1 MFPEIAV
8 AIVPL
13 AVAALGVGFARSARK
28 QDERHRESHLSDLIP
43 WSHIDR
49 DGGTVV
55 TSESG
60 AFRVYRLSGCIYEGM
75 RNEEVQKI
83 EGLRSSFFF
92 ALRETK
98 VQVRIISDRRAFN
111 LPTRAVSSG
120 FLHELDEAWH
130 SRFSNAYT
138 TDHYII
144 LSTGRGVS
152 RTSLDD
158 ACVSVETLLGD
169 YRPVQLRNTGLDG
182 TSPLMSFLARH
193 LNYFAVKAPPCTHGL
208 SDRLA
213 FAHITTSRDGDVQY
227 SDGENRIFCS
237 VLSVK
242 TWPSDHLAP
251 SMISRLMMVRAELC
265 LCINVRPYS
274 KVSGMRE
281 IVSRSKQA
289 RLAFPNELI
298 DEEWRQTEE
307 EHSADRISMCDGEI
321 TIFVYGKTREELQ
334 CAIEQMRAAL
344 GSESIRLTVE
354 KLLADRLFW
363 ARLPGFDYYSKPW
376 FFNNNQV
383 SDLIPLSDQPHGNS
397 GCYWGEYPVRYYPT
411 PSGYPYAY
419 TYHGDEGE
427 QSLGHFVVFAP
438 TGKGKTVKTGFDICG
453 ALTAYPDVR
462 VYLFD
467 RHLGMRVLVE
477 ALGGDYLIP
486 ESANLPLN
494 PFLCEASEENIGFL
508 QKFVEL
514 LAGIDGSAPT
524 HDEAIN
530 AIATGVRDIMGLPKE
545 ERSLKKQWNKAFPA
559 DSALGV
565 RAALR
570 KWSGSD
576 RFGRIFNADR
586 DTLRLDGPRVV
597 GFDMTA
603 AGDDPRINAA
613 LIYYFMRRIRQSL
626 SVRAKNAV
634 GKSTPHIVF
643 IDEAAPSFN
652 DPVFAREAQ
661 FLFREHRKL
670 DGVVGASFQEIRA
683 LRQCAIAQSIRAN
696 TKTYFFWPGTAQDAE
711 DMDFFPFTQDERSFV
726 AAGKSEQVAH
736 MVRPVLMKRQDE
748 SVFLETDLSSIGP
761 LIKVFR
767 GGEKPVALMRHYI
780 DKHGVKEWLSHYL
793 MES

>member
-1 MFPEIAV
+1 MFPDIGIAV
-8 AIVPL
+8 APL
-13 AVAALGVGFARSARK
+13 AVAALGVGLARRWRGK
-28 QDERHRESHLSDLIP
+28 ITPHKESRLSDLVP
-43 WSHIDR
+43 WSHL
-49 DGGTVV
+49 DGDGKTVV
-55 TSESG
+55 TSEGG

-75 RNEEVQKI
+75 RTEEIQKI
-83 EGLRSSFFF
+83 ENLRASFFF
-92 ALRETK
+92 ALREAR
-98 VQVRIISDRRAFN
+98 VQIRTISDRRLFK
-111 LPTRAVSSG
+111 LPTPRAKSG
-120 FLHELDEAWH
+120 LLCDLDEAWH
-130 SRFSNAYT
+130 GRFSSAYT
-138 TDHYII
+138 TTHYMI
-144 LSTGRGVS
+144 LSVERGVS
-152 RTSLDD
+152 RASLDD

-169 YRPVQLRNTGLDG
+169 FGPVQLHNTGLDG
-182 TSPLMSFLARH
+182 SSPLMSFLARH
-193 LNYFAVKAPPCTHGL
+193 LNYFPVKSTPCTHGL
-208 SDRLA
+208 SDHLS
-213 FAHITTSRDGDVQY
+213 FAHIVTSRDGDIQY
-227 SDGENRIFCS
+227 ADGANRVFCA

-242 TWPSDHLAP
+242 AWPSDHLAA
-251 SMISRLMMVRAELC
+251 SMIARLMMVRAEMC

-274 KVSGMRE
+274 KVAGMHE
-281 IVSRSKQA
+281 IMSRSKQA
-289 RLAFPNELI
+289 RLAFPNDFI
-298 DEEWRQTEE
+298 DAEWRETEE
-307 EHSADRISMCDGEI
+307 EHSADRISMCEGEVSI
-321 TIFVYGKTREELQ
+321 LVYARSRESLQ
-334 CAIEQMRAAL
+334 ESIEQMRSTL

-363 ARLPGFDYYSKPW
+363 SRLPGFDYYSKPW
-376 FFNNNQV
+376 FFNNSQV
-383 SDLIPLSDQPHGNS
+383 SELIPLGDQHQGNS
-397 GCYWGEYPVRYYPT
+397 GCYWGNYPVRYYPT

-477 ALGGDYLIP
+477 ALDGDYLIP
-486 ESANLPLN
+486 ESASLPLN

-514 LAGIDGSAPT
+514 LAGIDGSAST

-545 ERSLKKQWNKAFPA
+545 ERSLRKQWNKAFPA
-559 DSALGV
+559 DTTIGVRSALK
-565 RAALR
+565 

-586 DTLRLDGPRVV
+586 DALNLDGPRVV

-626 SVRAKNAV
+626 AARARHQV

-683 LRQCAIAQSIRAN
+683 LRQCPIAQSIRAN

-726 AAGKSEQVAH
+726 ATGKSDQVAH

-767 GGEKPVALMRHYI
+767 GGEKPVALMQHCI
-780 DKHGVKEWLSHYL
+780 DKYGAKEWLSHYL
-793 MES
+793 VAG